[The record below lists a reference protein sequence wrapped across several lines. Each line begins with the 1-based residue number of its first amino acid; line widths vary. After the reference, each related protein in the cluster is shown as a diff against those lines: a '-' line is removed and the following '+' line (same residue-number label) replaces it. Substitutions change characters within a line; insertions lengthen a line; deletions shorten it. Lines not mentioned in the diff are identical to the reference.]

1 MLGSGLGPLP
11 EIIPGARVGT
21 GYVGL
26 GETPGAR
33 VGWTNGAGVGTLGHS
48 GTSQHAS
55 LGSTTILQPSG
66 RLLKEGHLNK
76 KNIISKISY
85 LKIIQF
91 LYVNL
96 YLNLKKPLLMP
107 ILCFT
112 DFFYFLFNFWVA
124 CAFKTIFLMIFF
136 TSLMQKQKEWH
147 IWQKAKNIFFLFYM
161 IEIDAYGDC

>member
-76 KNIISKISY
+76 KKISKIPN
-85 LKIIQF
+85 LKNIQCLICIHCLFF
-91 LYVNL
+91 LTGRRYVNA
-96 YLNLKKPLLMP
+96 NSV
-107 ILCFT
+107 
-112 DFFYFLFNFWVA
+112 FYRFLF
-124 CAFKTIFLMIFF
+124 FLTF
-136 TSLMQKQKEWH
+136 E
-147 IWQKAKNIFFLFYM
+147 
-161 IEIDAYGDC
+161 

>member
-107 ILCFT
+107 ILLRLSF
-112 DFFYFLFNFWVA
+112 
-124 CAFKTIFLMIFF
+124 
-136 TSLMQKQKEWH
+136 
-147 IWQKAKNIFFLFYM
+147 
-161 IEIDAYGDC
+161 

>member
-33 VGWTNGAGVGTLGHS
+33 VGWMNGAGVGTLGHS
-48 GTSQHAS
+48 GTLQHAS

-76 KNIISKISY
+76 KNILVKFLTLRSSS
-85 LKIIQF
+85 F
-91 LYVNL
+91 LYVN
-96 YLNLKKPLLMP
+96 
-107 ILCFT
+107 IFA
-112 DFFYFLFNFWVA
+112 FFYWKKL
-124 CAFKTIFLMIFF
+124 C
-136 TSLMQKQKEWH
+136 
-147 IWQKAKNIFFLFYM
+147 
-161 IEIDAYGDC
+161 